1 MNTMKKKD
9 SITGLLFFALSVV
22 APLLGARPSAL
33 VPARPP
39 FLLAAEESQQEE
51 GPSEAVIRKL
61 AAMMP
66 EQNFKRGEKQVSKGG
81 AAPEGTTV
89 YPVQILNSD
98 GTVAFDANF
107 FQEASG
113 KWALFDNFGNVAHLT
128 D

>member
-1 MNTMKKKD
+1 LKKKD
-9 SITGLLFFALSVV
+9 LIICLLFFALSVV
-22 APLLGARPSAL
+22 TPILGARPSAF
-33 VPARPP
+33 VQARSP
-39 FLLAAEESQQEE
+39 LLAAEESKQEE
-51 GPSEAVIRKL
+51 GPSEAVIPKL
-61 AAMMP
+61 AAMMS
-66 EQNFKRGEKQVSKGG
+66 EQTFKRGEKQISKGG

-89 YPVQILNSD
+89 YPMQILNND